1 METYLSYSNILSGIS
16 LVVLMMAVLLMF
28 RIYKNMNGKLYS
40 TIWWTSI
47 SLLLVF
53 TISDGVMAYCVWF
66 DRLSEI
72 ENVLGV
78 AMICSAFFTM
88 VVVYAG
94 YVTTNDLKSINISKR
109 YLDKVMESM
118 SSYLVVTDAKFKIKK
133 VNAAICRELG
143 VGKDSLVGSHVSSI
157 FVNSDLSDLV
167 ENYSEQM
174 EAFIENKEGG
184 IKSVL
189 LSGEPI
195 FRSHGRRKAQIHG
208 FVFQAFTNHQKEMQH
223 LYSFFRSILNNSE
236 YAIVATDTFGTV
248 TGMNPAVENYFGYRE
263 EEVKN
268 QLSPDIFH
276 SKECIEKFAEENN
289 ISCPEPGFSL
299 LTNSI
304 DSGHPISREMM
315 MVKRDGT
322 PFPALITV
330 NAIKNGGET
339 IGYFEIIVDI
349 SAKRDAEEALKKAN
363 SELKDFAHIVSHDL
377 KAPLRAIGT
386 LAAWLKEDYGT
397 ALGEEGR
404 EQLTLLMGRVT
415 RMEGLING
423 ILEYSRVGQSVHE
436 QNMEDLNLV
445 VVDVLD
451 AVVPKKK
458 FNFVM
463 DKPLPPVKID
473 RTRAQQIFQNIISNS
488 VKYMDKEIGEIKV
501 ACEAEG
507 PFWKISISDNGPGI
521 EKQYFDKI
529 FQIFQTLKPRDE
541 YESTGVGLAIV
552 KKSVELYGG
561 KVWLE
566 SALEKG
572 TTFFFTLPQN

>member
-1 METYLSYSNILSGIS
+1 MEAYLSYSKVLPGTSV
-16 LVVLMMAVLLMF
+16 VVLILAILLMF
-28 RIYKNMNGKLYS
+28 RIYKNMNGKLYG
-40 TIWWTSI
+40 TIWWMST
-47 SLLLVF
+47 SLLVLF
-53 TISDGVMAYCVWF
+53 TLSDTIMAYYVWSGK
-66 DRLSEI
+66 LSEI
-72 ENVLGV
+72 GDIMGV
-78 AMICSAFFTM
+78 AMICSAFFTL

-94 YVTTNDLKSINISKR
+94 FRTTNDLKAINISKS
-109 YLDKVMESM
+109 YLDKIMQSM
-118 SSYLVVTDAKFKIKK
+118 SSYLVVTDDKFKIKK
-133 VNAAICRELG
+133 VNEAICRELG
-143 VGKDSLVGSHVSSI
+143 VNKDSLIGSHISSI
-157 FVNSDLSDLV
+157 FVNSDFSDLI

-174 EAFIENKEGG
+174 EAFIESKEGK

-195 FRSHGRRKAQIHG
+195 YTRRETVHG
-208 FVFQAFTNHQKEMQH
+208 FVFQAFNNHQKEMQH

-248 TGMNPAVENYFGYRE
+248 TGMNPAVEKYFGYKE
-263 EEVKN
+263 SEVIN

-276 SKECIEKFAEENN
+276 SKECIEKFADENS
-289 ISCPEPGFSL
+289 ISSPEPGFTL
-299 LTNSI
+299 LTDSI
-304 DSGHPISREMM
+304 DHGHPISREMTM
-315 MVKRDGT
+315 LRRDGT
-322 PFPALITV
+322 SFPALITV

-349 SAKRDAEEALKKAN
+349 SAKREAEEALKKAN

-386 LAAWLKEDYGT
+386 LAAWLKEDYSE
-397 ALGEEGR
+397 ALDEEGR
-404 EQLTLLMGRVT
+404 EQLTLLMGRVS

-451 AVVPKKK
+451 AVVPRKK

-463 DKPLPPVKID
+463 DKALPPIKID

-488 VKYMDKEIGEIKV
+488 VKYMDKEVGEIHLT
-501 ACEAEG
+501 CETMG
-507 PFWKISISDNGPGI
+507 SYWKIGLRDNGPGI

-566 SALEKG
+566 SVIGEG